1 MFESN
6 AKCRLKKKT
15 MNEQLLNFLIQ
26 KYGNRVD
33 KKETHSSSD
42 NQTIAEQLR
51 LVESQI
57 GTTRMFGIVWIVFGF
72 LWLTISGFS
81 IFTSSLAWV
90 NIGKVVVGIAY
101 LLLSFFYFLQTS
113 ELKRKK
119 VILETILFVNNGN
132 V

>member
-1 MFESN
+1 MQIKE
-6 AKCRLKKKT
+6 KT

-33 KKETHSSSD
+33 KKETLSSSD

-81 IFTSSLAWV
+81 IFTSTLAWV

>member
-1 MFESN
+1 
-6 AKCRLKKKT
+6 

-26 KYGNRVD
+26 KYYNRVD
-33 KKETHSSSD
+33 KKETLSSSD

-57 GTTRMFGIVWIVFGF
+57 GTTRMFGIVWMVFGI
-72 LWLTISGFS
+72 LWLTISGLS
-81 IFTSSLAWV
+81 IFTSTLAWV

-132 V
+132 D